1 MYHLWTETIVL
12 ALQLLQLPAST
23 PTHMAYIISYTY
35 FNESRFFL
43 CHRTNV
49 CKGFEENIEMNEIP
63 I

>member
-12 ALQLLQLPAST
+12 ALQLLQLLAST

-35 FNESRFFL
+35 SNESRFFL
-43 CHRTNV
+43 CHRNV